1 VFTSFAR
8 VGQLRKV
15 TPHRRYAYS
24 ALKADRPVIN
34 SAGAILGYRERGA
47 RSTPPPGRIRRRT
60 QQQYLFLRELM
71 TSEDAEVL
79 APAHSA
85 LLDGSA
91 DTSYLSSQTS
101 SMRQP
106 LVMLLTMIENPF
118 T

>member
-1 VFTSFAR
+1 
-8 VGQLRKV
+8 
-15 TPHRRYAYS
+15 
-24 ALKADRPVIN
+24 
-34 SAGAILGYRERGA
+34 
-47 RSTPPPGRIRRRT
+47 
-60 QQQYLFLRELM
+60 M

-106 LVMLLTMIENPF
+106 LVMLLTMIVNPF